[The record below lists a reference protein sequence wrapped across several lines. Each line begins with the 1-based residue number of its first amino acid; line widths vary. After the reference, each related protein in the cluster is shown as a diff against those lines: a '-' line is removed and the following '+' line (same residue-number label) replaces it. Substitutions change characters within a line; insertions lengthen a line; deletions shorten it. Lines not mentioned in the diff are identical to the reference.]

1 MFLLK
6 KIAASIILPPFG
18 LILLAL
24 AGLWLSRRRPKA
36 GYGIAIASLLILLA
50 LSMPIVAGKL
60 IRTLEWYGP
69 IQAEHLA
76 TAQAIVIL
84 GGGIYHG
91 APEYGGDTVG
101 HITLERIRYGIHLQR
116 QTGLPILV
124 TGGAP
129 FGGRPEADTMAES
142 IRQDFGGTVRWIE
155 NNSRDTAE
163 SAGFSAPLIK
173 EAGVLRV
180 ALISQAWHLPRA
192 RSHFEK
198 AGIEVIPAPTGFNA
212 ATDVALE
219 HLLPQAA
226 ALSASARA
234 ILEWLGILA
243 KRLTGA
249 LQGP

>member
-6 KIAASIILPPFG
+6 KIVVSIILPPFG

-24 AGLWLSRRRPKA
+24 AGLWLSRRRPKT
-36 GYGIAIASLLILLA
+36 GYGIAIVSLLILLA
-50 LSMPIVAGKL
+50 LSIPLVAGKL
-60 IRTLEWYGP
+60 IRSLEWYAP
-69 IQAEHLA
+69 IKAEHLA

-84 GGGIYHG
+84 GGGNYRG

-142 IRQDFGGTVRWIE
+142 VRQDFGGTVLWIE

-163 SAGFSAPLIK
+163 NAALSAPLLK
-173 EAGVLRV
+173 GAGISRI

-192 RSHFEK
+192 RSHFEN
-198 AGIEVIPAPTGFNA
+198 AGIEVIPAPTGFNS

-219 HLLPQAA
+219 NLLPQAA
-226 ALSASARA
+226 ALSVSARA
-234 ILEWLGILA
+234 ILEWLGIVA
-243 KRLTGA
+243 KR
-249 LQGP
+249 